1 MMTCGIIFDMDG
13 VLVDSAGPHW
23 QSWRQLAEEIGR
35 PITEPQ
41 FRATFGRQNQ
51 DVVPALFGHDD
62 APTIRRL
69 SDRKEELYRDL
80 IRHAVPAVDGAVE
93 LIRACHA
100 AGFRLAVGSS
110 GPPENVDLVVNGL
123 NIGRYFQTFVTAR
136 EVTRGKPHPQVFQR
150 AAEGLGLP
158 PGLCAVVEDAPAGV
172 EAARAAG
179 CTAIALVGMHPAESL
194 GKAHRVVTSLRE
206 LSPEAIATLIQQAAP
221 A

>member
-1 MMTCGIIFDMDG
+1 MMTYGLIFDMDG
-13 VLVDSAGPHW
+13 VLVDSAGPHL
-23 QSWRQLAEEIGR
+23 QSWKQLAEEIGR

-62 APTIRRL
+62 AQTIRRL

-93 LIRACHA
+93 LIRVCHA
-100 AGFRLAVGSS
+100 VGFRLAVGSS
-110 GPPENVDLVVNGL
+110 GPPENVDLVVDGL
-123 NIGRYFQTFVTAR
+123 DIRRYFQTLITAR
-136 EVTRGKPHPQVFQR
+136 EVSRGKPHPQVFQL

-158 PGLCAVVEDAPAGV
+158 PRQCAVVEDAPAGV
-172 EAARAAG
+172 EAALAAG
-179 CTAIALVGMHPAESL
+179 CAAIALVGTLPADSL
-194 GKAHRVVTSLRE
+194 GRAHRVVTSLRE
-206 LSPEAIATLIQQAAP
+206 LSPEAIATVIQQAAT

>member
-1 MMTCGIIFDMDG
+1 MMTHGLIFDMDG

-41 FRATFGRQNQ
+41 FQATFGRQNQ
-51 DVVPALFGHDD
+51 DVVPALFGYDD

-69 SDRKEELYRDL
+69 SDRKEELYRDR

-100 AGFRLAVGSS
+100 VGFRLAVGSS
-110 GPPENVDLVVNGL
+110 GPPENVDLVVDGL
-123 NIGRYFQTFVTAR
+123 DIRRYFQTLITAR
-136 EVTRGKPHPQVFQR
+136 EVTRGKPHPQVFQL

-158 PGLCAVVEDAPAGV
+158 PRQCAVVEDAPAGV
-172 EAARAAG
+172 EAALAAG
-179 CTAIALVGMHPAESL
+179 CAAIALVGTHPADSL
-194 GKAHRVVTSLRE
+194 RRAHRVVTALRE
-206 LSPEAIATLIQQAAP
+206 LSPEAIATVIQQAAT